1 MTPNRERVGLGLAA
15 ATVVLA
21 ALACKQSGG
30 AGSKCSADGD
40 CKNGYLC
47 ESSVCLEEDK
57 VERIRAGLLAP
68 ETPPPA
74 TTTPPPPP
82 PPAASSVA
90 VPPPVLGPDALFAG
104 IGQRSSP
111 PTTAEWDAVPK
122 EIDVR
127 HSTPLR
133 CETKF
138 LREWLRVSCRGE
150 AVQDLAVI
158 KREGIIAGEVMTY
171 ARAKSVASLVMPIRG
186 SLEVVVAFRWTTIGA
201 RLLTVRYAAG
211 TKIPEIYFD
220 APP

>member
-1 MTPNRERVGLGLAA
+1 MKRDRDRVGLGLAA
-15 ATVVLA
+15 TAVVLA

-30 AGSKCSADGD
+30 AGADCSSDGD
-40 CKNGYLC
+40 CKNGFLC
-47 ESSVCLEEDK
+47 ESNVCLEAAK
-57 VERIRAGLLAP
+57 VERLRERSVAR
-68 ETPPPA
+68 EE
-74 TTTPPPPP
+74 PPPPP
-82 PPAASSVA
+82 PPTPAAAASSVA
-90 VPPPVLGPDALFAG
+90 APPPVLGPEALFAG

-171 ARAKSVASLVMPIRG
+171 ARPKSVASLVMPIRG
-186 SLEVVVAFRWTTIGA
+186 SLEVTVAYRWTTIGA

>member
-1 MTPNRERVGLGLAA
+1 MNRDRVSLGLSAA
-15 ATVVLA
+15 AVVLA

-30 AGSKCSADGD
+30 AGTACSSDGD

-47 ESSVCLEEDK
+47 ESGVCLEAAK
-57 VERIRAGLLAP
+57 VERLRERSLAQEAP
-68 ETPPPA
+68 TATP
-74 TTTPPPPP
+74 TTPPPPP
-82 PPAASSVA
+82 APAASSA
-90 VPPPVLGPDALFAG
+90 AAPPPIHGPEAHNARK
-104 IGQRSSP
+104 GQRSSP

-150 AVQDLAVI
+150 AVQDLSVI

-171 ARAKSVASLVMPIRG
+171 ARPKSVASLVLPIRG

>member
-1 MTPNRERVGLGLAA
+1 MTPDRERVGLGLAL
-15 ATVVLA
+15 ATVLLA

-47 ESSVCLEEDK
+47 ESNVCLEAEK
-57 VERIRAGLLAP
+57 VERIRAGLLP
-68 ETPPPA
+68 RETPSA
-74 TTTPPPPP
+74 TPTPPPPP
-82 PPAASSVA
+82 PGASAAA
-90 VPPPVLGPDALFAG
+90 APPPVLGPEALFAG

-127 HSTPLR
+127 HSTPLH

-150 AVQDLAVI
+150 AVQDLSVI
-158 KREGIIAGEVMTY
+158 KREGIGAGEVMTY

-211 TKIPEIYFD
+211 AKIPEIYFD